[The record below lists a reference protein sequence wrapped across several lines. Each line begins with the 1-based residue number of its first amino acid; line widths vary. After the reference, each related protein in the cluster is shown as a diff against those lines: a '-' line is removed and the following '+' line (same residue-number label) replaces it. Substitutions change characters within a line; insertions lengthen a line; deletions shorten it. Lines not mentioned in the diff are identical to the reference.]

1 LTTAI
6 FDSGI
11 FLSKKKSHDEEI
23 RRGIDYLRQSGLK
36 VDDLSPAFVPRLEEQ
51 WGKGRETDLAIVFF
65 LGKIADSAA
74 ATALLRMDGGAEDK
88 DLKKEIRRSLF
99 KLSQKGLT
107 IPETDR
113 AAEKTPTP
121 ILSRSP
127 EIEAYMSPV
136 DGAGGR
142 LVWIVK
148 PQAGHGLQTIQAMVN
163 DRAGLLRIG
172 GAQVRRKELRN
183 MAQEIKKQ
191 HGVTMISVPWDY
203 ADGMIYE
210 GFEKAKSTGRSGLEN
225 FHQLRSILSAAKPRA
240 QDHPV
245 YRRVNSGEVREG
257 AWRELSRRLLDE
269 PEFRFWVLDADWME
283 PFLGQLQ
290 EAQTSRLVL
299 NPMQKEE
306 RMAAIVRDAVK
317 TLCTG
322 ETGRIMQRR
331 MEDMAFYF
339 VEAGRAQMAKLA
351 LAVAQQIAEGDPGP
365 LDISFLT
372 GLVQRSFAVYLSQE
386 KSKAEEEPSFIVKP

>member
-1 LTTAI
+1 MA
-6 FDSGI
+6 
-11 FLSKKKSHDEEI
+11 KKKSHEEEI
-23 RRGIDYLRQSGLK
+23 RRGMEQLRQSGLQL
-36 VDDLSPAFVPRLEEQ
+36 DEISPALVPGLEEQ
-51 WGKGRETDLAIVFF
+51 WGRGRETDLAIVFS

-74 ATALLRMDGGAEDK
+74 AAVLLRMEKKAQDK
-88 DLKKEIRRSLF
+88 DLRKEIRRSLF

-107 IPETDR
+107 IPEDR
-113 AAEKTPTP
+113 PGEKSPASF
-121 ILSRSP
+121 LSRSP

-148 PQAGHGLQTIQAMVN
+148 PQAGHGLQTIQGMVN
-163 DRAGLLRIG
+163 DREGLQRIG
-172 GAQVRRKELRN
+172 GTQIRRKELRN

-191 HGVTMISVPWDY
+191 HGLTMVSVPWEY
-203 ADGMIYE
+203 ADLMLYE

-225 FHQLRSILSAAKPRA
+225 FHQLRSMVSTAKPKA
-240 QDHPV
+240 QEHPV
-245 YRRVNSGEVREG
+245 YQRLNLDGVREG

-269 PEFRFWVLDADWME
+269 PELRFWILDADWAE
-283 PFLGQLQ
+283 PFLDQLQ

-306 RMAAIVRDAVK
+306 RMAGIVRDAVK
-317 TLCTG
+317 TLFAG
-322 ETGRIMQRR
+322 ENGKIMQRR

-339 VEAGRAQMAKLA
+339 ADSGRTETAKLA
-351 LAVAQQIAEGDPGP
+351 LAVAQQIKEGDPGP

-372 GLVQRSFAVYLSQE
+372 GLVQKSFAVYLSQQ

>member
-1 LTTAI
+1 MAN
-6 FDSGI
+6 
-11 FLSKKKSHDEEI
+11 KKSHDEEI
-23 RRGIDYLRQSGLK
+23 RRGIEQLSQSGLK
-36 VDDLSPAFVPRLEEQ
+36 LGDVSPALVPRLEEQ
-51 WGKGRETDLAIVFF
+51 LRKGRETDLAIVFS
-65 LGKIADSAA
+65 LGKIADAA
-74 ATALLRMDGGAEDK
+74 AAEALLRIEKEAKDK

-107 IPETDR
+107 IPQVTRVE
-113 AAEKTPTP
+113 EKSPAPT
-121 ILSRSP
+121 LSRSP
-127 EIEAYMSPV
+127 EMEAYMSPV
-136 DGAGGR
+136 DGSGGR

-148 PQAGHGLQTIQAMVN
+148 PQAGHGLQTIQAMIN
-163 DRAGLLRIG
+163 DREGLQRVG
-172 GAQVRRKELRN
+172 GAQIRRKELRN

-191 HGVTMISVPWDY
+191 HGVTMISVPWEY
-203 ADGMIYE
+203 ADLMLYE
-210 GFEKAKSTGRSGLEN
+210 NFEKAKAAGRSGLEN
-225 FHQLRSILSAAKPRA
+225 FHQLRSIVNTAKPKA

-245 YRRVNSGEVREG
+245 YQRLNSGDVREG

-269 PEFRFWVLDADWME
+269 PEFRFWILDADWVE

-299 NPMQKEE
+299 NPLQKEE
-306 RMAAIVRDAVK
+306 RVAGIVRDVVK
-317 TLCTG
+317 TLCAG
-322 ETGRIMQRR
+322 ETGKIMQRR

-339 VEAGRAQMAKLA
+339 VEAGRLEIAKLA
-351 LAVAQQIAEGDPGP
+351 LAVAQQIEEGDPGP

>member
-1 LTTAI
+1 LA
-6 FDSGI
+6 
-11 FLSKKKSHDEEI
+11 KKKPHEEEI
-23 RRGIDYLRQSGLK
+23 RRGIEQLSQSGLK
-36 VDDLSPAFVPRLEEQ
+36 LDDVSPALVPRLEEQ
-51 WGKGRETDLAIVFF
+51 LRKGRETDLAIVFS

-74 ATALLRMDGGAEDK
+74 AEALLRIEKGAKDK

-107 IPETDR
+107 IPQATRVE
-113 AAEKTPTP
+113 EKSPAPT
-121 ILSRSP
+121 LSRSP

-136 DGAGGR
+136 DGSGGR

-148 PQAGHGLQTIQAMVN
+148 PQAGHGLQTIQAMIN
-163 DRAGLLRIG
+163 DREGLQRVG
-172 GAQVRRKELRN
+172 GTQVRRKELRN

-191 HGVTMISVPWDY
+191 HGVTMISVPWEY
-203 ADGMIYE
+203 ADLMLYE
-210 GFEKAKSTGRSGLEN
+210 NFEKAKAAGRSGLEN
-225 FHQLRSILSAAKPRA
+225 FHQLRSIVNTAKPKA

-245 YRRVNSGEVREG
+245 YRRVNSAEVREG
-257 AWRELSRRLLDE
+257 AWRELSRRLLDD
-269 PEFRFWVLDADWME
+269 PEFRFWILDADWVE

-290 EAQTSRLVL
+290 EAQSSRLVL

-306 RMAAIVRDAVK
+306 RVAGIVRDAVK

-322 ETGRIMQRR
+322 ETGKIMQRR

-339 VEAGRAQMAKLA
+339 VEAGRAEIAKLA
-351 LAVAQQIAEGDPGP
+351 LAVAQQIEEGDPGP

-372 GLVQRSFAVYLSQE
+372 GLVQKSFAVYLSQRQ
-386 KSKAEEEPSFIVKP
+386 SKAEEEPSFIVKP

>member
-1 LTTAI
+1 
-6 FDSGI
+6 
-11 FLSKKKSHDEEI
+11 LSKKKSHDEEI

-51 WGKGRETDLAIVFF
+51 WGKERETDLAIVFF

-74 ATALLRMDGGAEDK
+74 ATALLRMAGGAEDK

-107 IPETDR
+107 IPEAGR
-113 AAEKTPTP
+113 ISEKTPTP

-127 EIEAYMSPV
+127 EVEAYMSPV

-148 PQAGHGLQTIQAMVN
+148 PQTGHGLQTIQAMVN

-203 ADGMIYE
+203 ADSMIYE

-299 NPMQKEE
+299 NPIQKEE

-322 ETGRIMQRR
+322 ETGKIMQRR

-339 VEAGRAQMAKLA
+339 VEAGRAEMAKLA

>member
-1 LTTAI
+1 
-6 FDSGI
+6 
-11 FLSKKKSHDEEI
+11 LSKKKFHEEEI
-23 RRGIDYLRQSGLK
+23 RRGIEQLSQSGLK
-36 VDDLSPAFVPRLEEQ
+36 LDDGSPALVARLEEQ
-51 WGKGRETDLAIVFF
+51 LGKGRETDLAIVFS
-65 LGKIADSAA
+65 LGKIVDSAA
-74 ATALLRMDGGAEDK
+74 AAALLRMERGAQDK
-88 DLKKEIRRSLF
+88 DLNKEIRRSLF

-107 IPETDR
+107 IPEDR
-113 AAEKTPTP
+113 QGEKSPASL
-121 ILSRSP
+121 LSRSP

-148 PQAGHGLQTIQAMVN
+148 PQAGHGLQTIQGMVN
-163 DRAGLLRIG
+163 DREGLQRIG
-172 GAQVRRKELRN
+172 GTQIRRKELRN
-183 MAQEIKKQ
+183 MTQEIKRQ
-191 HGVTMISVPWDY
+191 HGITMVSVPWEY
-203 ADGMIYE
+203 ADMMLYE

-225 FHQLRSILSAAKPRA
+225 FHQLRSMISTAKPKA
-240 QDHPV
+240 QEHPV
-245 YRRVNSGEVREG
+245 YQRLDPAEVREG

-269 PEFRFWVLDADWME
+269 PELRFWILDADWAE
-283 PFLGQLQ
+283 PFLGQLE

-306 RMAAIVRDAVK
+306 RIAGIVRDVVK

-322 ETGRIMQRR
+322 ETGKIMQRR

-339 VEAGRAQMAKLA
+339 VDAGRTDRAKLA
-351 LAVAQQIAEGDPGP
+351 LAVAQQIKEGDPGP

-372 GLVQRSFAVYLSQE
+372 GLVQKSFAVYLSQQ

>member
-1 LTTAI
+1 VA
-6 FDSGI
+6 
-11 FLSKKKSHDEEI
+11 KKKSHEEEI
-23 RRGIDYLRQSGLK
+23 RRGTEHLRQSGLK
-36 VDDLSPAFVPRLEEQ
+36 FDDVSPAFVPRLEEQ
-51 WGKGRETDLAIVFF
+51 WGRGRETDLAIVFS
-65 LGKIADSAA
+65 LGKIADPAA
-74 ATALLRMDGGAEDK
+74 AAALLRMERGAQDK

-107 IPETDR
+107 IPEDKR
-113 AAEKTPTP
+113 VEEKSPTP
-121 ILSRSP
+121 LLSRSP

-148 PQAGHGLQTIQAMVN
+148 PQAGHGLQTIQAMIN
-163 DRAGLLRIG
+163 DREGLQRIG
-172 GAQVRRKELRN
+172 GTQIRRKELRN

-191 HGVTMISVPWDY
+191 HGITMVSVPWEY
-203 ADGMIYE
+203 ADMMLYE
-210 GFEKAKSTGRSGLEN
+210 GFEKAKSGGRSGLEN
-225 FHQLRSILSAAKPRA
+225 FHQLRSIVNAAKPKA

-245 YRRVNSGEVREG
+245 YQRLNSAEVREG

-269 PEFRFWVLDADWME
+269 PEFRFWILDAGWAE
-283 PFLGQLQ
+283 PFFGQLE

-306 RMAAIVRDAVK
+306 RMAGIVRDAVK

-322 ETGRIMQRR
+322 ETGKIMQRR

-339 VEAGRAQMAKLA
+339 VAAGRTEMAKLA
-351 LAVAQQIAEGDPGP
+351 LALAQQIKEGDPGP

-372 GLVQRSFAVYLSQE
+372 GLVQKSFAVYLSQQ
-386 KSKAEEEPSFIVKP
+386 KSKAEEEPSFIVRP